1 MRLVFTFLF
10 IIAGFL
16 ANAQQIPGKVISAI
30 TGEPLGYAKITL
42 PQNTPILSKI
52 DGSFQLNLNGKES
65 LKISV
70 SYLGFYTREFTISE
84 ENKTV
89 LLQLYP
95 DYEKLNTVYI
105 SSPRNPANRLVEKAI
120 KNREINDPRKALG
133 GFEYYSYSKF
143 LIDNDKN
150 PVKLATD
157 STNSEI
163 ATIVNVARAYLSEK
177 VTKHNYS
184 QKQGGKDEVIGL
196 KTAGFKKPIYDV
208 LSLDIY
214 PTSFYE
220 DEYSI
225 FQTEYAGPLAKNAF
239 RNYEY
244 RILDTINTKRP
255 SYLVY
260 FKPKR
265 EKVVAGLEGVIYLD
279 TLNYGIQKT
288 EARLIGEID
297 LEIHEDY
304 EFNTSEKVWLL
315 QKRDIKIRPG
325 SGGKDISVF
334 GGNISLGTIQRRLSI
349 SSIFNKDPID
359 TNLYLDATTANY
371 DYQLN
376 TRPQREETSAKIVV
390 DQKANDRDPSFW
402 NSNRKEPYT
411 SKDEATAIYVD
422 SIIKTRNIERK
433 IEVKK
438 AMANGYYPIAFWDL
452 QLSKI
457 FKYNNFEGIRLGI
470 GGKTNDH
477 LSNKFNIG
485 GYFVYGFGD
494 QKIKYNINTSIYLNK
509 LTGTNLKFGYTKD
522 IKEVASFDYLKAP
535 PKFYLIEP
543 RFVNI
548 NFFYNFKQ
556 YYAGLEHRITP
567 QLSSEIRFSQTKV
580 FDARDYEFLYNG
592 ELYQEYTISTAGISF
607 SWEPFSEYLK
617 TPESSIL
624 IERRFPRITAQIDKG
639 FADVADGDFN
649 FLRTGL
655 KLEYT
660 IKRLDLSRTEFI
672 LEGNYATGTL
682 PLTHT
687 FYAYPNSS
695 RQEAILKRFSVAGKT
710 SFETMYYNEFY
721 SDRLA
726 MLHMRHQ
733 LRPIK
738 FSNFFQP
745 EIVLISRHAIGDI
758 GHMDRHQ
765 NIDFKSLDQ
774 AYSEVGL
781 EINKII
787 SGFGLSTAY
796 RYGAYHLPGF
806 SQNLAFKFTL
816 NIKF

>member
-1 MRLVFTFLF
+1 MRLVFTFVF
-10 IIAGFL
+10 IITGLL

-30 TGEPLGYAKITL
+30 TGEPLAYAKISL
-42 PQNTPILSKI
+42 PQNTPILTKL

-65 LKISV
+65 LKISI
-70 SYLGFYTREFTISE
+70 SYLGFYTREFVISE
-84 ENKTV
+84 KNKTV

-105 SSPRNPANRLVEKAI
+105 SSHRNPANKLIEKAI
-120 KNREINDPRKALG
+120 ENRDINDPTKALE
-133 GFEYYSYSKF
+133 GFSYQSYSKF
-143 LIDNDKN
+143 VIDNDKN
-150 PVKLATD
+150 PIQLATD

-177 VTKHNYS
+177 VTKHTYN
-184 QKQGGKDEVIGL
+184 QKQGGQKEVLGL
-196 KTAGFKKPIYDV
+196 KTAGFKEPIYDV

-225 FQTEYAGPLAKNAF
+225 FKTEYAGPLAKNAF
-239 RNYEY
+239 KNYEY
-244 RILDTINTKRP
+244 RILDTLNNKRP
-255 SYLVY
+255 SYLIY

-279 TLNYGIQKT
+279 TLNYGIQET

-304 EFNTSEKVWLL
+304 EFKPSEKVWLL
-315 QKRDIKIRPG
+315 QKRDITIRPG

-349 SSIFNKDPID
+349 SSIFNNDPID
-359 TNLYLDATTANY
+359 NNLYLDATTVNY
-371 DYQLN
+371 DYQLK
-376 TRPQREETSAKIVV
+376 TSPKIKKTSAKIIVNP
-390 DQKANDRDPSFW
+390 KANDRKPSFW
-402 NSNRKEPYT
+402 SNNRKEPF
-411 SKDEATAIYVD
+411 SNKDEATATYVD
-422 SIIKTRNIERK
+422 SIIKNRNIERK

-438 AMANGYYPIAFWDL
+438 AMANGYYPLAFWDL
-452 QLSKI
+452 QLSKL
-457 FKYNNFEGIRLGI
+457 FKYNNFEGVRLGI

-494 QKIKYNINTSIYLNK
+494 QKAKYNINTSIYLNRP
-509 LTGTNLKFGYTKD
+509 TGTNLKLGYTKD
-522 IKEVASFDYLKAP
+522 IKEVGSFDYLKAP

-556 YYAGLEHRITP
+556 YYAGLEHRINP
-567 QLSSEIRFSQTKV
+567 QLSSEIRFSQTKI
-580 FDARDYEFLYNG
+580 FNIRDYEFLYNG
-592 ELYQEYTISTAGISF
+592 ELYPEYTVSTAGISF
-607 SWEPFSEYLK
+607 SWEPFSDFLK
-617 TPESSIL
+617 TPESTIL
-624 IERRFPRITAQIDKG
+624 IKRHYPRITAQIDKG
-639 FADVADGDFN
+639 FAGVADGDFN

-660 IKRLDLSRTEFI
+660 INRLDLSRTEFI

-687 FYAYPNSS
+687 FHAFPNSS
-695 RQEAILKRFSVAGKT
+695 RQEAVLKRFSVAGKT

-721 SDRLA
+721 SNRLA

-738 FSNFFQP
+738 FSNFIQP

-758 GHMDRHQ
+758 DHMDRHQ

-774 AYSEVGL
+774 GYSEVGL
-781 EINKII
+781 EVNKII

-796 RYGAYHLPGF
+796 RYGSYHLPTF
-806 SQNLAFKFTL
+806 SQNFAFKFTL